1 MAINV
6 TGNIANIAVNTTSNV
21 VTVSSSPVNVQL
33 SATSVVSNTSVRQA
47 LSVSNVSGFG
57 NITYDNS
64 NTSNGVI
71 QYVGTST
78 SDVRG
83 SISNASPITY
93 NSSTGVIGLEQS
105 LDDITLKK
113 YQETVVAHGNSSGNI
128 EVDVANGTIHTFT
141 LTGNVTKITTPNIA
155 TGGSATIIL
164 TQDGVGN
171 NVLDTT
177 TFPLEWV
184 NWDFVNDFKSLDVSA
199 NAFNIVNV
207 LWDGSK
213 YYASL
218 VVDSEISPTDLA
230 ITNNLTVGA
239 NITANGNISGA
250 YILGDGSQL
259 TGVDNNAD
267 VKAYIEANG
276 LDATANI
283 TTTANL
289 SANHANLTTANVTG
303 LLTVN
308 GEVSIGGN
316 LDVTGNINSQTV
328 TDLFVED
335 RNITLQA
342 GQVGTPSANSQIFIE
357 RGTSPDTYIKWDES
371 TDKWKFSN
379 DGTVEYEL
387 FQFDG
392 SNITATNANID
403 SSVNIAEN
411 SGANGSLTLHANTST
426 TVYPNVVLYAP
437 GMARM
442 STSPTAFATR
452 LSPNGLENNKLSDDN
467 VTYSSN
473 GFSVDLTA
481 AEFFMGNITGTDSI
495 TMKVENSSDFTGNP
509 STDLSRGKLRIN
521 KQGASAISSA
531 MTDIVTYED
540 LQLFNVPFGGQVQL
554 NNGAQLGTNKT
565 LGGGTAGTNSID
577 VSGQIRSTDKIYT
590 DGSGNIE
597 AAGYVVGNDGVRS
610 PSTITGQNVVANAN
624 VNAQIMIASGNIT
637 GANINANY
645 FHGDG
650 SNLTGIAGDIE
661 SVTAGS
667 GLTGGG
673 SSGAVTLDVGAGTGI
688 TVNPDNVAVDMSAFS
703 TSDLS
708 EGTNLYYTD
717 SRFDTRLGTKS
728 TSDLSE
734 GSNLY
739 FTAARAR
746 GNISVGTPASASG
759 GGSLAYDSSTGE
771 FTFTP
776 ADSVTTATNAT
787 NATNVAITDDTS
799 TDAPHYV
806 ALSPAATGN
815 QAIEVSSSKLSFN
828 PASGTLQ
835 TDNITSGTSANLTLT
850 GQQNGVHLNKTVDSV
865 NSRVL
870 DVDTTGYAIGEVSA
884 GLPATT
890 TLGDFAPSMIVS
902 TQITSG
908 SNQFTVADMASGG
921 YSFAGLK
928 LPALRGPVFATQMT
942 GTSLANVI
950 TGIGVNVPFVN
961 TGENGIS
968 NVSAGL
974 YGQTKGWN
982 IFNVAT
988 GSRQDLFPIQA
999 YVTDITGDVV
1009 TMSENAIASTSA
1021 GHQVALTPGM
1031 TQSSDANTMIKY
1043 LTTPT
1048 NAANSAINDASL
1060 YGRLGSFEHA
1070 ETLANLT
1077 YDHISYANTSTI
1089 TFTSID
1095 TKQSADMNSGSDS
1108 AVRYPRLLSVGPS
1121 TTPDPFSGRI
1131 ETNNPSPIGVTVED
1145 DGETY
1150 SGNNAPY
1157 SKFLFNTYTG
1167 NFDDMTQLPNW
1178 AGAGN
1183 TGNTTLDLNQLKAPS
1198 LQFKSFRG
1206 TKSDGNLSNYLMK
1219 AGEVVGKISWAPGQ
1233 TTGLSVVGADLYNP
1247 SSAITVDV
1255 GDADMNSGAANT
1267 HMHITTCPFP
1277 LGGSIGYFRN
1287 NANADTG
1294 TNSQTN
1300 FTTKGGNVTI
1310 AAQTD
1315 GMITLAPTPDYGDSS
1330 NSSVWTRRAGSTH
1343 EYHTYLDAK
1352 FESANAT
1359 SKSGTIIE
1367 IQPKSGTTTGSGGLG
1382 YDSVGNA
1389 TLRIS
1394 SHHSNSDV
1402 KAQWDIINDQSSGN
1416 LVIRD
1421 HTNSQDVMHFDGS
1434 RVFVD
1439 ESLRLQ
1445 NLTTAEINA
1454 LASPQAGDI
1463 VYNTTLNQVCFYNG
1477 TAWQKITSATM

>member
-21 VTVSSSPVNVQL
+21 VSVSSSPVNVQL

-78 SDVRG
+78 SDVRS

-113 YQETVVAHGNSSGNI
+113 YQETIVAHGNSSGNI
-128 EVDVANGTIHTFT
+128 EVDVANGTIHSFT
-141 LTGNVTKITTPNIA
+141 LTGNVTKITTPNISS
-155 TGGSATIIL
+155 GGSATIIL

-171 NVLDTT
+171 NILDTT

-230 ITNNLTVGA
+230 VTNNLTVGA

-283 TTTANL
+283 ITTANL

-379 DGTVEYEL
+379 DGTVEYEF

-392 SNITATNANID
+392 SNITAGNANID
-403 SSVNIAEN
+403 TSVNIGEN
-411 SGANGSLTLHANTST
+411 SGANGHLTLHANTST
-426 TVYPNVVLYAP
+426 VTKPNIELYAP
-437 GMARM
+437 GHTRM
-442 STSPTAFATR
+442 SSQPTAPAVK
-452 LSPNGLENNKLSDDN
+452 LAPNGIDVVGLGDDN
-467 VTYSSN
+467 VTTTSY
-473 GFSVDLTA
+473 GFGVDLTNVK
-481 AEFFMGNITGTDSI
+481 FFAGNVTTASKPIQLR
-495 TMKVENSSDFTGNP
+495 VENASDFTGNP
-509 STDLSRGKLRIN
+509 STDLERGRLRIN
-521 KQGASAISSA
+521 KQGAGEIQTSF
-531 MTDIVTYED
+531 TDILTYED
-540 LQLFNVPFGGQVQL
+540 TQDFAFNFGQQVTL
-554 NNGAQLGTNKT
+554 ANGATI
-565 LGGGTAGTNSID
+565 NS
-577 VSGQIRSTDKIYT
+577 GK
-590 DGSGNIE
+590 
-597 AAGYVVGNDGVRS
+597 
-610 PSTITGQNVVANAN
+610 TITGAGSIDIGGTVTTSGLTVDASGNVSAANVVA
-624 VNAQIMIASGNIT
+624 T
-637 GANINANY
+637 Y
-645 FHGDG
+645 LHGDG
-650 SNLTGIAGDIE
+650 SNITGLSGDIE

-703 TSDLS
+703 TTDLS

-717 SRFDTRLGTKS
+717 ARFDTRLGTKSTSDLAEGTNLYYTDGRFDTRLGTKS

-759 GGSLAYDSSTGE
+759 GGSLAYDSGTGE

-835 TDNITSGTSANLTLT
+835 TDNITSGASANLTLT
-850 GQQNGVHLNKTVDSV
+850 GQQNGVHLNKTVDSI

-870 DVDTTGYAIGEVSA
+870 DVDTTGYAIAEVSA

-890 TLGDFAPSMIVS
+890 TLGDFAPSMIVR
-902 TQITSG
+902 TTVTSG
-908 SNQFTVADMASGG
+908 SNQFTVEDIAGGG
-921 YSFAGLK
+921 YAFAGLK
-928 LPALRGPVFATQMT
+928 LPALRGPLFATQMT
-942 GTSLANVI
+942 GSSLANVI

-961 TGENGIS
+961 TGENGVS

-982 IFNVAT
+982 IYNVST

-1021 GHQVALTPGM
+1021 GHQIALTPGIV
-1031 TQSSDANTMIKY
+1031 QSSDANTQIKY

-1077 YDHISYANTSTI
+1077 YDHVSYANTSTI

-1095 TKQSADMNSGSDS
+1095 TKQSADMNSGGDS
-1108 AVRYPRLLSVGPS
+1108 AVRYPRLLSVGPN

-1150 SGNNAPY
+1150 AGNNAPY

-1183 TGNTTLDLNQLKAPS
+1183 TGNVTLDLNQLKAPS
-1198 LQFKSFRG
+1198 LHFKAFRG
-1206 TKSDGNLSNYLMK
+1206 AKSDGNLSNYLMK

-1255 GDADMNSGAANT
+1255 GDADMNSGAANS
-1267 HMHITTCPFP
+1267 HMHITTCPYP

-1330 NSSVWTRRAGSTH
+1330 NSSTWIRRAGSTH

-1421 HTNSQDVMHFDGS
+1421 HTNSTDVMHFDGS

-1454 LASPQAGDI
+1454 IASPQAGDM